1 MQSNEN
7 KGMKS
12 GEGIFSRRCGL
23 YVQRVFFLLLFFF
36 KKCIINAFLKMYH
49 TALDVEKKNV
59 GKFLVCK
66 NKALKIHVL
75 RQGQKS

>member
-49 TALDVEKKNV
+49 TALDVEKKM
-59 GKFLVCK
+59 
-66 NKALKIHVL
+66 
-75 RQGQKS
+75 